1 MKTYDDIRGQIKN
14 GDLIHLYRADK
25 PLPRTVLHWVI
36 NFFTGSPI
44 YHNVIALWMST
55 DSGER
60 RLMCVESHIK
70 GGKRIVPLSVYAD
83 EKMEIHPLPDD
94 VDFTD
99 MEPTLMHRVG
109 RQRYGIFDFIAIGL
123 REFTGIKLGDAGG
136 QVCSEMAAEAWIS
149 AGVHLPGT
157 LLSPGRLRGELI
169 KLGIT
174 PTIRANMV

>member
-1 MKTYDDIRGQIKN
+1 MKTYDDIRNQIKN

-44 YHNVIALWMST
+44 YHNVVALWVTT
-55 DSGER
+55 DGGVR

-70 GGKRIVPLSVYAD
+70 GGKRIVPLSMYAN
-83 EKMEIHPLPDD
+83 ERMEVQPLPDHASFD
-94 VDFTD
+94 A
-99 MEPTLMHRVG
+99 MEPTLMARVG
-109 RQRYGIFDFIAIGL
+109 QQRYGIFDFITIGL
-123 REFTGIKLGDAGG
+123 REFFGIKIGDAGG

-149 AGVHLPGT
+149 GGVGLPGT

-169 KLGIT
+169 KLGVL
-174 PTIRANMV
+174 PTMKANM